1 MAKKWRSTESHLG
14 NTAEARERQRA
25 NLIPGNS
32 WYRRKTKGLRLDC
45 FWGVMPLKD
54 RQDIFEAFE
63 NRKDLKEI
71 DNMPEE
77 ELKDKKYLAEWWSK
91 QELEDKKFIYKN
103 EMTTLAKESVSW
115 LLKGI
120 EKCLKKKLALLE
132 KT

>member
-1 MAKKWRSTESHLG
+1 MGGKWRSTESYLG

-32 WYRRKTKGLRLDC
+32 WYRRRTKGLRLDC